1 MHVANCRACF
11 VGPGRDEAPV
21 PQARADPARTTPHV
35 AKPSMNRPFVALV
48 RALPLSLA
56 VLGLAACA
64 DRPPAAPIV
73 VKIIG
78 FNDFHGNLESPG
90 SFAANAS
97 VAAKDRPAVGGAEYL
112 GAYIARLKSQNP
124 LNVVVGAGDVVGA
137 SPLIS
142 GLFHDEPAV
151 EALNQMG
158 VEFTSVGNH
167 EFDKGAAE
175 LLRLQH
181 GGCLSVDGRPDPN
194 SCKGL
199 GSSRPGSFDGA
210 KFQWLAA
217 NVVVTAT
224 GRTLLA
230 PYAVKSFDGVKV
242 AFVGMTLKGTP
253 AVVTPTGVAG
263 LEFRDEADTVNALVP
278 QLRAQGVDSIV
289 VLVHQGGE
297 QPRTGLVD
305 INGCD
310 AQLRNGDGSDSDLG
324 AIVRRLDDGVDLV
337 ISGHTHA
344 AYNCSANTR
353 DVVRGEGGTTSTARP
368 AGLPN
373 SRARLVP
380 VTSASAYG
388 RVVTDIDVTFDRTT
402 HRVISVAPTNRLV
415 DRSDPDVVRAVAA
428 HPATADLVR
437 GYEKLV
443 APLAGAVLGSIA
455 RPLSTEQDASGEAL
469 AGDLVADAQ
478 LAATQ
483 PAALGGAQIAFMNA
497 GGVRASGFVAKDGR
511 YPHDITSGEAFT
523 VQPFGN
529 SLVTMTLSAA
539 QIKSLLEQQFPG
551 CAGQKFEA
559 IMQVS
564 NGLRYSWSASA
575 APCSR
580 IVDVTFTPVD
590 VTRTPPVALGAPE
603 AIVKGGVV
611 LHPQRSYR
619 VTVNNFM
626 AKGGDGLAILLAGGN
641 PIGGAQDLDALANY
655 LRGYKAPQPA
665 YDPAQPALGIPR
677 ITQLR

>member
-1 MHVANCRACF
+1 
-11 VGPGRDEAPV
+11 
-21 PQARADPARTTPHV
+21 
-35 AKPSMNRPFVALV
+35 
-48 RALPLSLA
+48 
-56 VLGLAACA
+56 
-64 DRPPAAPIV
+64 
-73 VKIIG
+73 
-78 FNDFHGNLESPG
+78 
-90 SFAANAS
+90 
-97 VAAKDRPAVGGAEYL
+97 
-112 GAYIARLKSQNP
+112 
-124 LNVVVGAGDVVGA
+124 
-137 SPLIS
+137 
-142 GLFHDEPAV
+142 
-151 EALNQMG
+151 
-158 VEFTSVGNH
+158 
-167 EFDKGAAE
+167 
-175 LLRLQH
+175 
-181 GGCLSVDGRPDPN
+181 
-194 SCKGL
+194 
-199 GSSRPGSFDGA
+199 
-210 KFQWLAA
+210 
-217 NVVVTAT
+217 
-224 GRTLLA
+224 
-230 PYAVKSFDGVKV
+230 
-242 AFVGMTLKGTP
+242 
-253 AVVTPTGVAG
+253 
-263 LEFRDEADTVNALVP
+263 
-278 QLRAQGVDSIV
+278 
-289 VLVHQGGE
+289 
-297 QPRTGLVD
+297 
-305 INGCD
+305 
-310 AQLRNGDGSDSDLG
+310 
-324 AIVRRLDDGVDLV
+324 
-337 ISGHTHA
+337 
-344 AYNCSANTR
+344 
-353 DVVRGEGGTTSTARP
+353 VVRGEGGTTSTARP
-368 AGLPN
+368 TGLPN